1 MSEVVITGLGL
12 FSPLGIGRDVVTPR
26 LMAGETGIR
35 KVERF
40 HCAATP
46 GNIGAEVDG
55 WDEKQAKQTWLKPVR
70 KSFKVMCR
78 EIQIGVASAA
88 AALDDAGI
96 LGHVESER
104 LGIDFGANLMLTPPP
119 EFSGP
124 AEACKDESG
133 VFDFDAWGD
142 KGYHVMEPLWLLK
155 YLPNMPACHI
165 GILADA
171 RGPNNS
177 LTQDEAS
184 AYLVMGE
191 AKRVIERGWAD
202 AMICGT
208 TGTRV
213 HEMKAIHSRMWD
225 KLGIDPDRLSESCRP
240 FGAERNG
247 EVVGEGAATFI
258 LESSDHAA
266 ARGATVLATVRGT
279 SGVCVTDPAA
289 GPDTQKA
296 LTLAMRAAIKD
307 AGLTPE
313 DIGHVN
319 AHGAGTQDEDADE
332 AAAIQDVFGDRGASI
347 PVTALK
353 SVFGNAGAS
362 CGSIELSATLLAAA
376 EGKIPATQGTET
388 VDPALAIN
396 VVTEPVDLPNKL
408 VLSTSVTRLGQA
420 SAVVIELA

>member
-1 MSEVVITGLGL
+1 MTEVVITGLGL
-12 FSPLGIGRDVVTPR
+12 FSPLGIGRDTVTPR
-26 LMAGETGIR
+26 LMSGETGIR

-46 GNIGAEVDG
+46 GNIGAEVVG
-55 WDEKQAKQTWLKPVR
+55 WDEGEAKKTWLKPVR

-88 AALDDAGI
+88 AAADDAGI
-96 LGHVESER
+96 IGTVESER

-133 VFDFDAWGD
+133 KFDFDAWGT

-165 GILADA
+165 CILADA

-184 AYLVMGE
+184 SYLVMGE

-202 AMICGT
+202 AMICGA

-225 KLGIDPDRLSESCRP
+225 KLGIDPEDLSESCRP
-240 FGAERNG
+240 FDKERNG
-247 EVVGEGAATFI
+247 EVVGEGAASFI
-258 LESSDHAA
+258 LESAEHAKS
-266 ARGATVLATVRGT
+266 RGANILATVRGT
-279 SGVCVTDPAA
+279 SAVCVTDPEK

-307 AGLTPE
+307 AGLTPDE
-313 DIGHVN
+313 IGYIN
-319 AHGAGTQDEDADE
+319 AHGAGTVDEDADE
-332 AAAIQDVFGDRGASI
+332 AAAIHDVFGSRGSEI

-362 CGSIELSATLLAAA
+362 CGAIELAATLLAAA
-376 EGKIPATQGTET
+376 EGKVPATQGTEH
-388 VDPALAIN
+388 VDPALNLNI
-396 VVTEPVDLPNKL
+396 VTEPIDLPNKI